1 MPNEKREKPRGGR
14 KSRLAGKIALISGC
28 ALLAAVFV
36 LLLVNALLNVFV
48 KSYYP
53 TFGSKRFFAVV
64 TDSMEPE
71 IPQGSL
77 ITCFKTKSESDI
89 AVGDVI
95 TFERKQGNSVTL
107 ITHRV
112 TGIVLSDSGAS
123 YVTKGDNA
131 PATDAFSPSYSD
143 VVGVYRGGKC
153 GGLGYV
159 IGFLQSSQGAIA
171 LILSAFTVAVVI
183 IVVRFVNLVNV
194 WRGIAVSAL
203 KKSGD
208 ILSESENEQIGT
220 IVDVIGIVSKDP
232 NDKKEVCRK
241 DKKLAYFL
249 KTGKLPKRPYSD
261 DLESDNEQETEN
273 VTEETMEG

>member
-1 MPNEKREKPRGGR
+1 MPNEKQEKTRGGR
-14 KSRLAGKIALISGC
+14 KSRLAGKIASISGC
-28 ALLAAVFV
+28 VLLAAVFA

-77 ITCFKTKSESDI
+77 ITCFKPKSESDI

-95 TFERKQGNSVTL
+95 TF
-107 ITHRV
+107 
-112 TGIVLSDSGAS
+112 
-123 YVTKGDNA
+123 
-131 PATDAFSPSYSD
+131 
-143 VVGVYRGGKC
+143 VYRGGKC
-153 GGLGYV
+153 GGLGYA

-194 WRGIAVSAL
+194 WRGVAVSAL

-208 ILSESENEQIGT
+208 ILSGSENEQLGT
-220 IVDVIGIVSKDP
+220 IADVIGIVSKDP
-232 NDKKEVCRK
+232 NDKKEVRRK

-261 DLESDNEQETEN
+261 DLEPDLEPVAEPNTEIISEAETP
-273 VTEETMEG
+273 EE